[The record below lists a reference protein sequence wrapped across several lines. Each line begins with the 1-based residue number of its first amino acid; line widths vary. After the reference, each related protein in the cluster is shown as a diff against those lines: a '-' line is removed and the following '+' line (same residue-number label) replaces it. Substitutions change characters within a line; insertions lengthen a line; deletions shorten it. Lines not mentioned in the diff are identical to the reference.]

1 VSVYALMP
9 IFNRLAMTIK
19 ALECLRA
26 QELEDSLHIFVV
38 DDGSSDGSST
48 FLEKQNDISV
58 IKGDGTLW
66 WGGAIEVGLQA
77 VLKLAIEGDW
87 VLFVNN
93 DTSFESRF
101 IQNLLDTAIS
111 QAPAAVGSVIC
122 DENNSDMLISIGAT
136 IDTWR
141 LQVSDKLEQ
150 VRRRNDDCDQYHEVD
165 ALSGRGTLFPVAA
178 FHKAGTMRTRWLP
191 HYLADYEL
199 SIRVRKAGF
208 RLLVSERAV
217 VLSLDEFGNSRVANN
232 SLWRRFFSVRSSSY
246 VPAVLSFWRQA
257 SNIVERLTFLPRFI
271 FVCLRSWVGKK
282 T

>member
-1 VSVYALMP
+1 MSVYVLIP
-9 IFNRLAMTIK
+9 VFNRLVMTRRI
-19 ALECLRA
+19 LGCLRK
-26 QELEDSLHIFVV
+26 QEIDEPLHICVV
-38 DDGSSDGSST
+38 NDGSSDGT
-48 FLEKQNDISV
+48 DLFLERQDDISV
-58 IKGDGTLW
+58 TKGDGSLW
-66 WGGAIEVGLQA
+66 WGGAVEIGLKRILRKA
-77 VLKLAIEGDW
+77 KESDW
-87 VLFVNN
+87 VLLVNN
-93 DTSFESRF
+93 DTLFGSTFV
-101 IQNLLDTAIS
+101 QGLLDTARVMS
-111 QAPAAVGSVIC
+111 PAAVGSIIC
-122 DENNSDMLISIGAT
+122 DEQEPNTLISIGALV
-136 IDTWR
+136 DPWR
-141 LQVSDKLEQ
+141 LRISDKL
-150 VRRRNDDCDQYHEVD
+150 DQMQRSNPIRTEIHDVD

-246 VPAVLSFWRQA
+246 VPAVLSFWWQA